1 MTAASSKILFIINPG
16 SGKNN
21 IDWKQEIET
30 FFKGQHFETEIIEL
44 PNPCKPEVLR
54 EQVKK
59 SGASKVI
66 AVGGDGTVKLV
77 ADILR
82 NSTIQL
88 GILPAGS
95 ANGMAKELSIAAD
108 PVDALQ
114 TLIDGEIHKIHLINI
129 NNEICV
135 HLSDVGFNAFV
146 VKKFE
151 DENTRGMWGYIKA
164 AWKVL
169 WSHSRMTVSLKIG
182 EETIRR
188 EAVMVVIANGSMYG
202 NGVVINPQGSLYDK
216 LFEVVIIKRI
226 SLMEIIKMR
235 FFHND
240 FHPDK
245 TELFQTQSLL
255 IKSKRKM
262 HFQIDGEYKGKVNA
276 VNAEILV
283 DSLDVIVPRN
293 LVTQND
299 VVL

>member
-21 IDWKQEIET
+21 IDWRKEIET
-30 FFKGQHFETEIIEL
+30 FFKDQNFETEIIDL
-44 PNPCKPEVLR
+44 PNPCKPELLR
-54 EQVKK
+54 NLIKNA
-59 SGASKVI
+59 GASKVI

-77 ADILR
+77 AEVLQ
-82 NSTIQL
+82 NSTIPM

-95 ANGMAKELSIAAD
+95 ANGMAKEFGIDVDPLAA
-108 PVDALQ
+108 LR
-114 TLIDGEIHKIHLINI
+114 TITDGEILKIHLIKV

-151 DENTRGMWGYIKA
+151 DENRRGMWGYIKA

-169 WSHSRMTVSLKIG
+169 WSHSRMTVTLKIG
-182 EETIRR
+182 EETIQR
-188 EAVMVVIANGSMYG
+188 EAVMVVIANASMYG
-202 NGVVINPQGSLYDK
+202 NRVVINPEGSLFDS
-216 LFEVVIIKRI
+216 LFEVVIIKKI
-226 SLMEIIKMR
+226 YLQEIVKIR
-235 FFHND
+235 FFHKE

-262 HFQIDGEYKGKVNA
+262 HFQIDGEYKGKVNT
-276 VNAEILV
+276 VNAEILT
-283 DSLDVIVPRN
+283 DCLAVIVPRKQK
-293 LVTQND
+293 LESE
-299 VVL
+299 VV

>member
-1 MTAASSKILFIINPG
+1 MMAASSKILFIINPG
-16 SGKNN
+16 SGNN
-21 IDWKQEIET
+21 NTDWKKEIE
-30 FFKGQHFETEIIEL
+30 FYFKDRLFEIEIVDL
-44 PNPCKPEVLR
+44 PNPCEPEMIR
-54 EQVKK
+54 ELIQKT
-59 SGASKVI
+59 GAAKVI

-77 ADILR
+77 AEILK
-82 NSTIQL
+82 NSTMSM

-95 ANGMAKELSIAAD
+95 ANGMAKELGIASEPAE
-108 PVDALQ
+108 ALR
-114 TLIDGEIHKIHLINI
+114 TLVDGEIQKIHLVKV
-129 NNEICV
+129 NNEICI

-169 WSHSRMTVSLKIG
+169 WSHSRMTVNLKIG
-182 EETIRR
+182 EETIQR
-188 EAVMVVIANGSMYG
+188 EAVMVVIANASMYG

-235 FFHND
+235 FFHKD

-262 HFQIDGEYKGKVNA
+262 HFQIDGEYKGKINT
-276 VNAEILV
+276 VNAEILTAC
-283 DSLDVIVPRN
+283 LDVIVPSKE
-293 LVTQND
+293 
-299 VVL
+299 